1 MSVKIPDELFYE
13 IVTLLTEPKVF
24 NPAEKECVVSME
36 QRDAVLRQL
45 LQIQRSRL
53 FGDKRKNRRLWT

>member
-1 MSVKIPDELFYE
+1 MSVKIPDELFYD

-24 NPAEKECVVSME
+24 NQAEKECVVSMDR
-36 QRDAVLRQL
+36 RDAVLRKL

-53 FGDKRKNRRLWT
+53 FGAKTKNRRLWT